1 MLTGLPVW
9 VVEQRDQDRQQRV
22 IREASAEERG
32 EACDAGQHG
41 ALHITARV
49 PENELH
55 AGAFSNKISRELRK
69 RLQRAHVLVSLMTFF
84 VAPTPKPA
92 ALGASTIVG
101 REGSTAVEPRMTFAR
116 NL

>member
-1 MLTGLPVW
+1 
-9 VVEQRDQDRQQRV
+9 
-22 IREASAEERG
+22 
-32 EACDAGQHG
+32 
-41 ALHITARV
+41 
-49 PENELH
+49 
-55 AGAFSNKISRELRK
+55 LRK